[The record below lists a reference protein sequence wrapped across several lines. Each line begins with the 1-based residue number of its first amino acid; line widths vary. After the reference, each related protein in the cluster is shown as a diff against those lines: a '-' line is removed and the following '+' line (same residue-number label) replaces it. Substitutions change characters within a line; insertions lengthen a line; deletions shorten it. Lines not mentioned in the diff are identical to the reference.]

1 MSIATRFGALLVGAA
16 GLSPSDVVA
25 QNSALDFEGVLTLD
39 YSSVVSGGV
48 EQRGGWLGNLD
59 LVTNLE
65 GSRIGWRGGSASLYV
80 LGNAGDQP
88 SAWAGDLQVTNNI
101 EAPEAIRVFE
111 AFVEQELF
119 DGRLRLLAGLRDLNA
134 DFHVVENGGL
144 FLNSSHGIG
153 VEFSQTGENG
163 PSIFPNSALTL
174 RASMNPREGLG
185 LRFAVIDAVANDPER
200 PQDTRIRVGRDEGA
214 LLTSEI
220 ELFDAVDAAEWRA
233 VLGAWSYTRGVVDL
247 RARPRDGTRV
257 TTTGD
262 RGLYGIVE
270 GRLATVGDEVRID
283 GFARLGFANGNAYMI
298 ERGWGAG
305 LVASGLLGRADD
317 ALGVALAVAD
327 GRSFE
332 GLAFTETLLE
342 ATYDW
347 VIDEHLEFRG
357 DVQWVDQIDLPGS
370 PANAL
375 VVTLRTT
382 LVF

>member
-1 MSIATRFGALLVGAA
+1 MT
-16 GLSPSDVVA
+16 
-25 QNSALDFEGVLTLD
+25 FEGVLTLD
-39 YSSVVSGGV
+39 YSSVVSGGI

-59 LVTNLE
+59 LVTSLE
-65 GSRIGWRGGSASLYV
+65 GSRIGWEGGSAHVYA
-80 LGNAGDQP
+80 LGNAGDP
-88 SAWAGDLQVTNNI
+88 LSAWAGDLQGTNNI
-101 EAPEAIRVFE
+101 EAPEAIRIFE
-111 AFVEQELF
+111 AYVEQELW
-119 DGRLRLLAGLRDLNA
+119 DGRLRILAGLRDLNA
-134 DFHVVENGGL
+134 DFHVVETGGL

-174 RASMNPREGLG
+174 RASMTPREGLG
-185 LRFAVIDAVANDPER
+185 LRFAVIDAVANNPER

-220 ELFDAVDAAEWRA
+220 EVFHAADASEWRA
-233 VLGAWSYTRGVVDL
+233 LLGAWSYTRGVLDL
-247 RARPRDGTRV
+247 RTRPRDGTSV

-270 GRLATVGDEVRID
+270 GRLATVGDDLRID
-283 GFARLGFANGNAYMI
+283 GFARLGFANGNAYTI

-305 LVASGLLGRADD
+305 LVASGLPGRPDD
-317 ALGVALAVAD
+317 AFGLALAVAD
-327 GRSFE
+327 GRSFD
-332 GLAFTETLLE
+332 GIAFTETLLE

-347 VIDEHLEFRG
+347 VLDEHLEFRG
-357 DVQWVDQIDLPGS
+357 DVQWVDQVDLPGS
-370 PANAL
+370 PDNAL